1 MRPNILIVDD
11 DTDARTTLV
20 RVLEKEGY
28 AVTGA
33 GAAIDALNKFDN
45 GAFDLVLTDMRME
58 GMDGIE
64 LLRALKLRR
73 PEIPVIIMTAF
84 ASIDT
89 AVQAIDERAYDY
101 LRKPYQLAEIRASVR
116 RALDHATLT
125 RENRELKQ
133 DKVRETETDR
143 IVGTSPGMVEVYKVI
158 ARVAKS
164 DTTLLITGES
174 GTGKE
179 MVARAIHRNSLRAKK
194 LFLAINCGALS
205 ETLLESELFGHV
217 KGAFTGAASNRK
229 GLFESAQEGTV
240 FLDEIGETSPAMQ
253 TKLLR
258 VLEEREIT
266 RVGSMDPVKVDV
278 RVIAATNRSLSAMV
292 REGKFREDLFYRLH
306 VVEIE
311 LPPLRERTSD
321 LPLLFYYF
329 LGKYSGKM
337 GKTLAVAPGLVEAL
351 ARHRWQGNVREL
363 ENIVE
368 RAVTLNHTG
377 VLNLEDLPPEVRNA
391 SEDSVRDDRKLIPL
405 EEMEAQYVKRVIA
418 ATDGNMSRAAEILKV
433 DRRTLYRMIDRYGLW
448 TDRLRSS
455 SEEDTASR

>member
-1 MRPNILIVDD
+1 MSARILVVDD
-11 DTDARTTLV
+11 DADARTALV

-33 GAAIDALNKFDN
+33 PTADDALRRFEASN
-45 GAFDLVLTDMRME
+45 FDLVVTDMRME

-64 LLRALKLRR
+64 LLRAIKARR
-73 PEIPVIIMTAF
+73 SDVPVIIMTAF

-101 LRKPYQLAEIRASVR
+101 LRKPYQLAEIRATVR
-116 RALDHATLT
+116 RAIDHASLT

-133 DKVRETETDR
+133 DLVRETSTDR

-164 DTTLLITGES
+164 DTTILITGES

-179 MVARAIHRNSLRAKK
+179 LVARAVHRNSLRGTGP
-194 LFLAINCGALS
+194 FLAVNCGALS
-205 ETLLESELFGHV
+205 ETLLESELFGHM
-217 KGAFTGAASNRK
+217 KGAFTGATASRK
-229 GLFESAQEGTV
+229 GLFESAQAGTV
-240 FLDEIGETSPAMQ
+240 FLDEISETSPSMQ

-266 RVGSMDPVKVDV
+266 RVGSMEAIKVDV
-278 RVIAATNRSLSAMV
+278 RIIAATNRSLLALVKES
-292 REGKFREDLFYRLH
+292 KFREDLFYRLH
-306 VVEIE
+306 VVEIL

-321 LPLLFYYF
+321 LPLLFDYF
-329 LGKYSGKM
+329 LDKYSRKL
-337 GKTLAVAPGLVEAL
+337 GKTLAVAPGLTETLVKY
-351 ARHRWQGNVREL
+351 RWPGNVREL

-377 VLNLEDLPPEVRNA
+377 ILNLEDLSIEVRTA
-391 SEDSVRDDRKLIPL
+391 QEQPPGEDKKLVSL
-405 EEMEAQYVKRVIA
+405 DEMEAQYVKRVIA
-418 ATDGNMSRAAEILKV
+418 AVDGNMSRAAEVLKV
-433 DRRTLYRMIDRYGLW
+433 DRRTLYRMVDRFNLW
-448 TDRLRSS
+448 NDRLRK
-455 SEEDTASR
+455 SETPEE